1 MSDLGFA
8 LHEWDNQ
15 RSGLGR
21 STHKNFGNFPIIPT
35 FITPLLLAGS
45 LLVAIPIVLHLAMR
59 ERPRK
64 LEFPALRFLQI
75 RRESNRRRLKIRHLF
90 LLLLRC
96 LVILLLAFAVARPV
110 FHSSGFFSA
119 GSAPVAAAIAFDT
132 RPRME
137 YLRKNKTRLEVARGV
152 GLEVIEQLPKGS
164 QLVVL
169 DSTGP
174 RSQFDRDRGAS
185 IDRIAQLAE
194 ADGSADLD
202 TLVENAIALLEKSS
216 EPRKELYL
224 LTDMGAVDWDSQVSE
239 SSWKRRLEKYPDIH
253 FSLLDV
259 GVENPI
265 NASLGN
271 LRIGR
276 TVVSEKDL
284 IRIRTELQCLGFSG
298 RQLAEIFVIDQTGA
312 AEKKGEKWLDSQ
324 QGEIL
329 PLAFQIRAGDQGIL
343 QGYIELS
350 RQDDL
355 PIDNRRYFTIS
366 VRDPYQILIVAPDPA
381 ERQSRTLA
389 TAIAPPTLS
398 QQGEARYELETVS
411 YAELTN
417 VDLDGLDAVWLLDPP
432 PLSAEQWNQL
442 LTMVDAGGGLAI
454 ALGSNA
460 GMTPEVFNATASSEI
475 MPAALLRQWRGD
487 LYLAPSRLEHPLLQ
501 RFKTREGS
509 IPWRENPI
517 FKIWEIGSLTEESRV
532 IIPYSNGKPALVAR
546 DLGRGRVLLLT
557 TSLSPGTG
565 KPWNELLA
573 PREMAWPGFVLVGM
587 MAEYLVGSAGTQL
600 NYSTGELVRLPLYAE
615 DRNIDSYLLQSPT
628 GSRRI
633 APDDQGQQIL
643 ISSTEIPGNYRIG
656 AGGKEGTEYGFSANL
671 PVEQTDLT
679 RADRMD
685 WAQRYPKDRLPIHTL
700 TDSLNR
706 LREDAEAKTKW
717 EAAPWLLLALSIVFA
732 TEGLLATFFYQRPK
746 I

>member
-1 MSDLGFA
+1 
-8 LHEWDNQ
+8 
-15 RSGLGR
+15 
-21 STHKNFGNFPIIPT
+21 
-35 FITPLLLAGS
+35 
-45 LLVAIPIVLHLAMR
+45 MR

-64 LEFPALRFLQI
+64 LEFPALRFLQM
-75 RRESNRRRLKIRHLF
+75 RKESNRRRLKIRHLL

-96 LVILLLAFAVARPV
+96 LVVVLLAFALARPV

-119 GSAPVAAAIAFDT
+119 GSAPVAAAMAFDT
-132 RPRME
+132 RPRMD
-137 YLRKNKTRLEVARGV
+137 YLRNNKTRLQVARDV

-202 TLVENAIALLEKSS
+202 TLIDNAVAVLEKSDKA
-216 EPRKELYL
+216 RKELYL
-224 LTDMGAVDWDSQVSE
+224 LTDMGAVDWDSQVSQ
-239 SSWKRRLEKYPDIH
+239 SGWQRRLEKYPDIH

-259 GVENPI
+259 GEENPI

-271 LRIGR
+271 LRLGR

-284 IRIRTELQCLGFSG
+284 ISIRTELKCLGCSG
-298 RQLAEIFVIDQTGA
+298 RQLAECFVFDRKGV
-312 AEKKGEKWLDSQ
+312 AEKKGAKWLDCNP
-324 QGEIL
+324 GDTL
-329 PLAFQIRAGDQGIL
+329 PIEFQIRAGDQGML

-355 PIDNRRYFTIS
+355 PIDNRRYFTVSI
-366 VRDPYQILIVAPDPA
+366 RDPYQILIVAPEPV
-381 ERQSRTLA
+381 ERQSRTLS

-398 QQGEARYELETVS
+398 QQGETRYELESIS
-411 YAELTN
+411 YGDFSNEN
-417 VDLDGLDAVWLLDPP
+417 LDGLDAVWLLDPP

-454 ALGSNA
+454 AMGSNA
-460 GMTPEVFNATASSEI
+460 GMTPEVFNATASTEI
-475 MPAALLRQWRGD
+475 MPAELLRQWRGN
-487 LYLAPSRLEHPLLQ
+487 LYLAPSRLEHPILQ

-509 IPWRENPI
+509 IPWRENPV
-517 FKIWEIGSLTEESRV
+517 FKIWEVGPLTEESRV
-532 IIPYSNGKPALVAR
+532 VIPYNNGKPALIAR

-557 TSLSPGTG
+557 TSLSAGEG
-565 KPWNELLA
+565 RPWNELLA

-587 MAEYLVGSAGTQL
+587 MAEYLVGGTDAQL
-600 NYSTGELVRLPLYAE
+600 NYTTGQLARLPVYAE

-633 APDDQGQQIL
+633 APDDQGEQIL
-643 ISSTEIPGNYRIG
+643 ITATEFPGNYRIG
-656 AGGKEGTEYGFSANL
+656 AGGDEGTEYGFSVNL
-671 PVEQTDLT
+671 PAEQTDLT
-679 RADRMD
+679 RANRID
-685 WAQRYPKDRLPIHTL
+685 WEKRYPKDRLPIHTL
-700 TDSLNR
+700 TDSLTR

-717 EAAPWLLLALSIVFA
+717 EAAPWLLLFLSIVVA
-732 TEGLLATFFYQRPK
+732 TEGLLATFFYQRPRH
-746 I
+746 

>member
-1 MSDLGFA
+1 MF
-8 LHEWDNQ
+8 
-15 RSGLGR
+15 
-21 STHKNFGNFPIIPT
+21 IVPT
-35 FITPLLLAGS
+35 FITPLLLAGG

-75 RRESNRRRLKIRHLF
+75 RKESNRRRLKIRHLL

-96 LVILLLAFAVARPV
+96 LAVLLLAFALARPV
-110 FHSSGFFSA
+110 FHSSSFFSA

-132 RPRME
+132 RPRMN
-137 YLRKNKTRLEVARGV
+137 YLRENKTRLQVARDV

-164 QLVVL
+164 QIVVL

-185 IDRIAQLAE
+185 IDRIAQLAD
-194 ADGSADLD
+194 ADGAADLN
-202 TLVENAIALLEKSS
+202 TLVDNAIALLEKSDQ
-216 EPRKELYL
+216 PRKELYL
-224 LTDMGAVDWDSQVSE
+224 LTDMGAVDWDSQATE
-239 SSWKRRLEKYPDIH
+239 ATWKRRLEKYPDIH

-259 GVENPI
+259 GVENPT

-271 LRIGR
+271 LRLDR

-284 IRIRTELQCLGFSG
+284 IRIRTELRCTGCSG
-298 RQLAEIFVIDQTGA
+298 RQLAECFVFDRNGA
-312 AEKKGEKWLDSQ
+312 AEKKGEKWIDCNA
-324 QGEIL
+324 GDTL
-329 PLAFQIRAGDQGIL
+329 PVEFQIRAGDQGVL
-343 QGYIELS
+343 QGYVELS
-350 RQDDL
+350 KQDGL

-366 VRDPYQILIVAPDPA
+366 IRDPYQILIVAPEPVQQ
-381 ERQSRTLA
+381 QSRTLS

-398 QQGEARYELETVS
+398 QQGETRYELESIS
-411 YAELTN
+411 YAALANEN
-417 VDLDGLDAVWLLDPP
+417 LDGLDAVWLLDPP
-432 PLSAEQWNQL
+432 PLSAEQWNHL
-442 LTMVDAGGGLAI
+442 LTLVDAGGGLAI

-460 GMTPEVFNATASSEI
+460 GMTPEVFNATASPEI
-475 MPAALLRQWRGD
+475 MPAKLLRQWRGD
-487 LYLAPSRLEHPLLQ
+487 LYLAPQRLEHPLLQ
-501 RFKTREGS
+501 RFKAREGS
-509 IPWRENPI
+509 IPWRENPV
-517 FKIWEIGSLTEESRV
+517 FKIWEVGPISQESRV
-532 IIPYSNGKPALVAR
+532 VIPYDNGKPALIAG

-565 KPWNELLA
+565 KLWNELLA

-587 MAEYLVGSAGTQL
+587 MAEYLVGSTGAQL
-600 NYSTGELVRLPLYAE
+600 NYRTGELASLPVYAE

-633 APDDQGQQIL
+633 APDDQGDQIL
-643 ISSTEIPGNYRIG
+643 VTSTEFSGNYRIG
-656 AGGKEGTEYGFSANL
+656 AGGNEGTEYGFSVNL
-671 PVEQTDLT
+671 PAEQTDLT
-679 RADRMD
+679 RADRID
-685 WAQRYPKDRLPIHTL
+685 WAQRYSEDRLPIHTL

-717 EAAPWLLLALSIVFA
+717 EAAPWLLLALSIVVA

-746 I
+746 

>member
-1 MSDLGFA
+1 
-8 LHEWDNQ
+8 
-15 RSGLGR
+15 
-21 STHKNFGNFPIIPT
+21 
-35 FITPLLLAGS
+35 
-45 LLVAIPIVLHLAMR
+45 MR

-64 LEFPALRFLQI
+64 LEFPALRFLQM
-75 RRESNRRRLKIRHLF
+75 RKESNRRRLKIRHLL

-96 LVILLLAFAVARPV
+96 LVVVLLAFALARPV

-119 GSAPVAAAIAFDT
+119 GSAPVAAAMAFDT
-132 RPRME
+132 RPRMD
-137 YLRKNKTRLEVARGV
+137 YLRNNKTRLQVARDV

-202 TLVENAIALLEKSS
+202 TLIDNAVAVLEKSDKA
-216 EPRKELYL
+216 RKELYL
-224 LTDMGAVDWDSQVSE
+224 LTDMGAVDWDSQVSQ
-239 SSWKRRLEKYPDIH
+239 SGWQRRLEKYPDIH

-259 GVENPI
+259 GEENPI

-271 LRIGR
+271 LRLGR

-284 IRIRTELQCLGFSG
+284 ISIRTELKCLGCSG
-298 RQLAEIFVIDQTGA
+298 RQLAECFVFDRKGV
-312 AEKKGEKWLDSQ
+312 AEKKGAKWLDCNP
-324 QGEIL
+324 GDTL
-329 PLAFQIRAGDQGIL
+329 PIEFQIRAGDQGML

-355 PIDNRRYFTIS
+355 PIDNRRYFTVSI
-366 VRDPYQILIVAPDPA
+366 RDPYQILIVAPEPV
-381 ERQSRTLA
+381 ERQSRTLS

-398 QQGEARYELETVS
+398 QQGETRYELESIS
-411 YAELTN
+411 YGDLSNEN
-417 VDLDGLDAVWLLDPP
+417 LDGLDAVWLLDPP

-454 ALGSNA
+454 AMGSNA
-460 GMTPEVFNATASSEI
+460 GMTPEVFNATASTEI
-475 MPAALLRQWRGD
+475 MPAELLRQWRGN
-487 LYLAPSRLEHPLLQ
+487 LYLAPSRLEHPILQ

-509 IPWRENPI
+509 IPWRENPV
-517 FKIWEIGSLTEESRV
+517 FKIWEVGPLTEESRV
-532 IIPYSNGKPALVAR
+532 VIPYNNGKPALIAR

-557 TSLSPGTG
+557 TSLSAGEG
-565 KPWNELLA
+565 RPWNELLA

-587 MAEYLVGSAGTQL
+587 MAEYLVGGTDAQL
-600 NYSTGELVRLPLYAE
+600 NYTTGQLARLPVYAE

-633 APDDQGQQIL
+633 APDDQGEQIL
-643 ISSTEIPGNYRIG
+643 ITATEFPGNYRIG
-656 AGGKEGTEYGFSANL
+656 AGGDEGTEYGFSVNL
-671 PVEQTDLT
+671 PAEQTDLT
-679 RADRMD
+679 RANRID
-685 WAQRYPKDRLPIHTL
+685 WEKRYPKDRLPIHTL
-700 TDSLNR
+700 TDSLTR

-717 EAAPWLLLALSIVFA
+717 EAAPWLLLFLSIVVA
-732 TEGLLATFFYQRPK
+732 TEGLLATFFYQRPRH
-746 I
+746 

>member
-1 MSDLGFA
+1 
-8 LHEWDNQ
+8 
-15 RSGLGR
+15 
-21 STHKNFGNFPIIPT
+21 
-35 FITPLLLAGS
+35 
-45 LLVAIPIVLHLAMR
+45 MR
-59 ERPRK
+59 K
-64 LEFPALRFLQI
+64 
-75 RRESNRRRLKIRHLF
+75 ESNRRRLKIRHLL

-96 LVILLLAFAVARPV
+96 LVVVLLAFALARPV

-119 GSAPVAAAIAFDT
+119 GSAPVAAAMAFDT
-132 RPRME
+132 RPRMD
-137 YLRKNKTRLEVARGV
+137 YLRNNKTRLQVARDV

-202 TLVENAIALLEKSS
+202 TLIDNAVAVLEKSDKA
-216 EPRKELYL
+216 RKELYL
-224 LTDMGAVDWDSQVSE
+224 LTDMGAVDWDSQVSQ
-239 SSWKRRLEKYPDIH
+239 SGWQRRLEKYPDIH

-259 GVENPI
+259 GEENPI

-271 LRIGR
+271 LRLGR

-284 IRIRTELQCLGFSG
+284 ISIRTELKCLGCSG
-298 RQLAEIFVIDQTGA
+298 RQLAECFVFDRKGV
-312 AEKKGEKWLDSQ
+312 AEKKGAKWLDCNP
-324 QGEIL
+324 GDTL
-329 PLAFQIRAGDQGIL
+329 PIEFQIRAGDQGML

-355 PIDNRRYFTIS
+355 PIDNRRYFTVSI
-366 VRDPYQILIVAPDPA
+366 RDPYQILIVAPEPV
-381 ERQSRTLA
+381 ERQSRTLS

-398 QQGEARYELETVS
+398 QQGETRYELESIS
-411 YAELTN
+411 YGDFSNEN
-417 VDLDGLDAVWLLDPP
+417 LDGLDAVWLLDPP

-454 ALGSNA
+454 AMGSNA
-460 GMTPEVFNATASSEI
+460 GMTPEVFNATASTEI
-475 MPAALLRQWRGD
+475 MPAELLRQWRGN
-487 LYLAPSRLEHPLLQ
+487 LYLAPSRLEHPILQ

-509 IPWRENPI
+509 IPWRENPV
-517 FKIWEIGSLTEESRV
+517 FKIWEVGPLTEESRV
-532 IIPYSNGKPALVAR
+532 VIPYNNGKPALIAR

-557 TSLSPGTG
+557 TSLSAGEG
-565 KPWNELLA
+565 RPWNELLA

-587 MAEYLVGSAGTQL
+587 MAEYLVGGTDAQL
-600 NYSTGELVRLPLYAE
+600 NYTTGQLARLPVYAE

-633 APDDQGQQIL
+633 APDDQGEQIL
-643 ISSTEIPGNYRIG
+643 ITATEFPGNYRIG
-656 AGGKEGTEYGFSANL
+656 AGGDEGTEYGFSVNL
-671 PVEQTDLT
+671 PAEQTDLT
-679 RADRMD
+679 RANRID
-685 WAQRYPKDRLPIHTL
+685 WEKRYPKDRLPIHTL
-700 TDSLNR
+700 TDSLTR

-717 EAAPWLLLALSIVFA
+717 EAAPWLLLFLSIVVA
-732 TEGLLATFFYQRPK
+732 TEGLLATFFYQRPRH
-746 I
+746 